1 MNRLLIITV
10 LISLLFFS
18 CNAETKKDLV
28 EKWKNEIRETEQN
41 FSNMA
46 KDDGIKKA
54 FTTYAA
60 ENAVLMRNDKLIVG
74 KNEINIYFDKNN
86 SKDTTIS
93 LTWEPDFVDVSES
106 GDLGYTYGKYTYS
119 YTDSLGKRINSNG
132 VFHTVWKRQPDK
144 TWRFVWD

>member
-18 CNAETKKDLV
+18 CNAETKKDMV

-60 ENAVLMRNDKLIVG
+60 DNAVLMRNDKLIVG

-93 LTWEPDFVDVSES
+93 LTWEPDFVDVAES

-119 YTDSLGKRINSNG
+119 YIDSLGNRMESNG